1 MRQQVKIVDR
11 PANLDLS
18 DDDIKSVLKQKT
30 NRRVLG
36 MRFNLGV
43 YNLVNPDRQLAASKR
58 KSERKKRKVKRK
70 EDRGKELTIKEEK
83 DILSDTLTWRD
94 WLSGTVGEA
103 PVAFDSLKAEK
114 SADQLK
120 ILLARMVFFEP
131 M

>member
-70 EDRGKELTIKEEK
+70 EDRGKELTIKE
-83 DILSDTLTWRD
+83 
-94 WLSGTVGEA
+94 
-103 PVAFDSLKAEK
+103 
-114 SADQLK
+114 
-120 ILLARMVFFEP
+120 
-131 M
+131 